1 MFGMLFLI
9 YSLGIYANVNLIV
22 FLTTATALRSDKE
35 EVRCNIF
42 FLPLIFHLYSNPINI
57 LHSQQ

>member
-35 EVRCNIF
+35 VRCNIF
-42 FLPLIFHLYSNPINI
+42 FLPLIFHLCSNPNI
-57 LHSQQ
+57 FHSLQ

>member
-22 FLTTATALRSDKE
+22 FLTTATALRFRQRRG
-35 EVRCNIF
+35 EVQYF
-42 FLPLIFHLYSNPINI
+42 FFATFNLFFHLYS
-57 LHSQQ
+57 S